1 MPRPR
6 SLIVSMT
13 ITNAGRAHSC
23 RQNDA
28 HKIVKGDARLTIK
41 SDGDDHHYCL
51 SCAQKFLEADI
62 VNLRRSLDDIKALQ
76 VSVS

>member
-1 MPRPR
+1 MWLKTSATVRRTR
-6 SLIVSMT
+6 SFDS
-13 ITNAGRAHSC
+13 
-23 RQNDA
+23 
-28 HKIVKGDARLTIK
+28 RLAIK

-62 VNLRRSLDDIKALQ
+62 VNPRRMLDEIEALR